1 MKYTK
6 ENLNFI
12 DLIGLIW
19 TEIARNLPKIPHLS
33 LVVKF
38 FYYIFY
44 KKFDKLNEI

>member
-33 LVVKF
+33 LAVF
-38 FYYIFY
+38 FFILFFI
-44 KKFDKLNEI
+44 KSLIN